1 MIKYYFCSDPG
12 VRDASAEALGTLLKL
27 VGEKAIMPFLVDIE
41 AIKMTKI
48 KECSEKAVIL
58 VKAAPAA
65 SKKEAR
71 PSTAPVK
78 SDTKAVVTKRP
89 TTASKTTTKKPASKV
104 SKVKAPVERELSEDD
119 VDEKVCDYLPQEVVS
134 GLCDSIWK
142 TRLSAMERFNEII
155 MGLETDQTE
164 MTQVLV
170 KILNRKPGLKD
181 TNVQVLKMRL
191 TAIKVLAEN
200 FPFSM

>member
-1 MIKYYFCSDPG
+1 
-12 VRDASAEALGTLLKL
+12 
-27 VGEKAIMPFLVDIE
+27 MPFLVDIE

-89 TTASKTTTKKPASKV
+89 TTASKTTKKPASKV